1 MKDLC
6 SEILE
11 IFKINSDII
20 FGISNIDFSE
30 YKLDYKCAL
39 IFAVPHKGFLS
50 LSDYKEDK
58 LDNLILKARDRIVL
72 LLKEITSVLEKHK
85 TQYYIRPVAQSNE
98 ETLIAPF
105 SFKFASTNAG
115 IGWRGKKW
123 CLNYRKVWATGKI
136 ICNIN

>member
-1 MKDLC
+1 MKDLYN
-6 SEILE
+6 EILE

-39 IFAVPHKGFLS
+39 IIAVPHKDFLS

-85 TQYYIRPVAQSNE
+85 TQYLLEVN
-98 ETLIAPF
+98 
-105 SFKFASTNAG
+105 
-115 IGWRGKKW
+115 
-123 CLNYRKVWATGKI
+123 
-136 ICNIN
+136 